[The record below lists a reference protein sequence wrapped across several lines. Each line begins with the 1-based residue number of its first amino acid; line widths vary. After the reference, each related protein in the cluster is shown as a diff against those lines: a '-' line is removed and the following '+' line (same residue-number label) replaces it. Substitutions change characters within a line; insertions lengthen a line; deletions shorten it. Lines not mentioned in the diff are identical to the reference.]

1 MTQRVRT
8 RSVTFYVAA
17 GTSSNVGPTDPRGR
31 PGKVHGMLPDTYGFT
46 KRDFAALMSQWRE
59 RALASR

>member
-1 MTQRVRT
+1 MTQEIRT

-31 PGKVHGMLPDTYGFT
+31 PGKVRGMLPDTYGFT

-59 RALASR
+59 RTLASR